1 MDKEGILA
9 RSRRERVD
17 EGAKNAENHGMKIG
31 IVCFLAVLIFLM
43 AFNFFTGQQNDALLA
58 VFWAYVAAEAFPR
71 YRFSKEKSLLVTT
84 IAGGLLAVANLATY
98 VISVVE

>member
-1 MDKEGILA
+1 MWPVKLSISE
-9 RSRRERVD
+9 RRI
-17 EGAKNAENHGMKIG
+17 H
-31 IVCFLAVLIFLM
+31 
-43 AFNFFTGQQNDALLA
+43 A